1 MYVLLKLK
9 QCNAN
14 PGITANSKSQDIK
27 ILQAAD
33 RLPLKITLTQKNQRG
48 TKASWGKYCLRIK
61 YQNSL
66 VRESETFPP
75 QFIS

>member
-33 RLPLKITLTQKNQRG
+33 RLSAFEDYTD
-48 TKASWGKYCLRIK
+48 
-61 YQNSL
+61 
-66 VRESETFPP
+66 SEK
-75 QFIS
+75 SKRN